1 MTDDDKQNAMAMGA
15 AQILKGLLIAKF
27 ALRVS
32 AAFYHHST
40 IAYSICIAEL
50 SLTTAVTMQTRC
62 RLMRTHCE
70 WPMD

>member
-32 AAFYHHST
+32 AAYNVT
-40 IAYSICIAEL
+40 VLAYSICIAGT
-50 SLTTAVTMQTRC
+50 SLTNYRF
-62 RLMRTHCE
+62 
-70 WPMD
+70 